1 MFGILQ
7 VKHHKAMW
15 FNGRK
20 FRIKKLDETKKTAD
34 SGITAVFEVT
44 NVSSRSDRHPELS
57 ENRYYGYLED
67 IIDCD
72 FKSFSLV
79 LFVVKWYRLRLNQR
93 DPDRT
98 VIEHANGFTMVN
110 TRALE
115 PTSSEPYVLPS
126 QCEQVFYSEVPNRVG
141 WSFVIRHE
149 PRGRPVKYNVDED
162 QEGIEEDDDV
172 DDQDELNDHLLEED
186 NEELLEP
193 YDDVGDNVHEDD
205 ISDNDFVETDIDDV
219 DDDIAINPYNVESG
233 SDDSTDV
240 DNFDGEDDHESQ

>member
-57 ENRYYGYLED
+57 ENRHYGYLED

-79 LFVVKWYRLRLNQR
+79 LFVVKWYRL
-93 DPDRT
+93 
-98 VIEHANGFTMVN
+98 
-110 TRALE
+110 
-115 PTSSEPYVLPS
+115 
-126 QCEQVFYSEVPNRVG
+126 
-141 WSFVIRHE
+141 
-149 PRGRPVKYNVDED
+149 
-162 QEGIEEDDDV
+162 
-172 DDQDELNDHLLEED
+172 
-186 NEELLEP
+186 
-193 YDDVGDNVHEDD
+193 
-205 ISDNDFVETDIDDV
+205 
-219 DDDIAINPYNVESG
+219 
-233 SDDSTDV
+233 
-240 DNFDGEDDHESQ
+240 